1 MSQTTFSAT
10 PVAAS
15 SLGEPARL
23 FSGPF
28 LVLNI
33 SALFSAISFSS
44 MLPLTALLVTNQTG
58 GGDVAVGFA
67 IGVFAIT
74 AIAARPLIGRLG
86 DERGRRLLIVIG
98 GFTTAATFFG
108 HIWAD
113 TYVVILI
120 MRMLTG
126 AFQGMFFVGSAA
138 MISDLAP
145 EDRRGEA
152 ISWFSVFLYFGMGI
166 GPGLGTMIEGWGD
179 SSFIPGGF
187 DTAFALAGVLMAL
200 SAVIG
205 LFIPKDSPS
214 ELVQHAHAN
223 RNGGSN
229 GNPSGPENGA
239 ASDTSRLDMRV
250 SRAAHPLVFQLV
262 GEGGNAVQPS
272 TRLSEQPSA
281 GSQAPTDTEPPAV
294 TSNVGGV
301 FYKPALWP
309 GTILAM
315 GIIIIP
321 ALYGYLPKLAEE
333 HGLGWLGPVFFVY
346 SMLVLVL
353 RIIGR
358 KLPDTLGTKRT
369 ATLALIGA
377 AAGMVVMGT
386 FVSVLGLYVAV
397 VILALGGSLLYPALM
412 VAAVEGVPPNERARA
427 LSTFTMFFE
436 LSAGIGGPI
445 LGLSAWLLGATV
457 GAFYAAAAC
466 SLLGIVLLGIWQRGL
481 AANP

>member
-1 MSQTTFSAT
+1 MSQSTFLAT
-10 PVAAS
+10 PIAAPP
-15 SLGEPARL
+15 LGEPARL

-86 DERGRRLLIVIG
+86 DERGRRFLIVIG

-113 TYVVILI
+113 TYAAILI

-152 ISWFSVFLYFGMGI
+152 ISWFSVFLYFGMGL
-166 GPGLGTMIEGWGD
+166 GPGLGTMIEEWGE
-179 SSFIPGGF
+179 SSFVLGGY

-205 LFIPKDSPS
+205 LFLPKDSPS
-214 ELVQHAHAN
+214 ALVQPFAGAPSGQQNGATEADVSRQQTRLAHAA
-223 RNGGSN
+223 R
-229 GNPSGPENGA
+229 PA
-239 ASDTSRLDMRV
+239 
-250 SRAAHPLVFQLV
+250 VFQLV
-262 GEGGNAVQPS
+262 GKEGGAVQLPTTTHEPS
-272 TRLSEQPSA
+272 
-281 GSQAPTDTEPPAV
+281 PAS
-294 TSNVGGV
+294 TSNAGGV

-315 GIIIIP
+315 GIIIVP

-386 FVSVLGLYVAV
+386 FVSILGLYVAV

-481 AANP
+481 ASAR

>member
-10 PVAAS
+10 PIAALPPDGS
-15 SLGEPARL
+15 PRL
-23 FSGPF
+23 LTGPF
-28 LVLNI
+28 LILNI

-86 DERGRRLLIVIG
+86 DERGRRFLIVLG
-98 GFTTAATFFG
+98 GFTTALTFFA

-113 TYVVILI
+113 TYVMILA

-138 MISDLAP
+138 MVSDLAP
-145 EDRRGEA
+145 ENRRGEA
-152 ISWFSVFLYFGMGI
+152 VSWFSVFLYFGMGL
-166 GPGLGTMIEGWGD
+166 GPGLGTITQEWGET
-179 SSFIPGGF
+179 SFGLGGY
-187 DTAFALAGVLMAL
+187 DTAFALAGVLMML

-205 LFIPKDSPS
+205 GFLPKDSPS
-214 ELVQHAHAN
+214 AMGQHFGQGADGQLNGAAGAGASGLQTRLAQAARPLVFRLVGKEGSTVQLPAAPHAHAP
-223 RNGGSN
+223 
-229 GNPSGPENGA
+229 PS
-239 ASDTSRLDMRV
+239 T
-250 SRAAHPLVFQLV
+250 
-262 GEGGNAVQPS
+262 GNAG
-272 TRLSEQPSA
+272 R
-281 GSQAPTDTEPPAV
+281 
-294 TSNVGGV
+294 V
-301 FYKPALWP
+301 FYRPALWP

-333 HGLGWLGPVFFVY
+333 NSLGWLGPVFFVY

-358 KLPDTLGTKRT
+358 KLPDKLGTKRT

-377 AAGMVVMGT
+377 AAGMVVIGT
-386 FVSVLGLYVAV
+386 FVSVPGLYIGV

-427 LSTFTMFFE
+427 MSTFTMFFE

-445 LGLSAWLLGATV
+445 LGVTAAVVGATA

-466 SLLGIVLLGIWQRGL
+466 SLFGIVLLGIWQRKVVSE
-481 AANP
+481 NH

>member
-1 MSQTTFSAT
+1 MAQTTSSAT
-10 PVAAS
+10 PVAAPP
-15 SLGEPARL
+15 LGEPARL

-98 GFTTAATFFG
+98 GFTTAATFLG

-166 GPGLGTMIEGWGD
+166 GPGLGTIIEEWAE
-179 SSFIPGGF
+179 SSFFLGGY
-187 DTAFALAGVLMAL
+187 DTAFAVAGVLMAM

-205 LFIPKDSPS
+205 WFLPKDSPS
-214 ELVQHAHAN
+214 ELVQPFAK
-223 RNGGSN
+223 G
-229 GNPSGPENGA
+229 PSGQADGA
-239 ASDTSRLDMRV
+239 ASGQETGAASGTSPLQMRLV
-250 SRAAHPLVFQLV
+250 RAARPLVFQLV
-262 GEGGNAVQPS
+262 GKEGSAVQLAPAL
-272 TRLSEQPSA
+272 REQPSA
-281 GSQAPTDTEPPAV
+281 ASEPPAA
-294 TSNVGGV
+294 TSNAGGV

-386 FVSVLGLYVAV
+386 FVSVLGLYIAV

-481 AANP
+481 ASTR

>member
-1 MSQTTFSAT
+1 MSQSTFSAT
-10 PVAAS
+10 PIAAPP
-15 SLGEPARL
+15 LGEPTRL
-23 FSGPF
+23 LTGPF
-28 LVLNI
+28 LILNI

-86 DERGRRLLIVIG
+86 DERGRRFLIVLG
-98 GFTTAATFFG
+98 GITTAVTFFG

-113 TYVVILI
+113 TYALILV

-145 EDRRGEA
+145 EHRRGEA
-152 ISWFSVFLYFGMGI
+152 VSWFSIFLYFGMGI
-166 GPGLGTMIEGWGD
+166 GPGLGTITQEWGD
-179 SSFIPGGF
+179 SSFALGGY
-187 DTAFALAGVLMAL
+187 DTAFALAGALMML

-205 LFIPKDSPS
+205 GFLPKDSPS
-214 ELVQHAHAN
+214 AVGQHFAEDD
-223 RNGGSN
+223 NGQMN
-229 GNPSGPENGA
+229 GTAGVGA
-239 ASDTSRLDMRV
+239 SQLQVRLAQ
-250 SRAAHPLVFQLV
+250 AARPLVFQLV
-262 GEGGNAVQPS
+262 GKEGSAVQPPAAPHAHAPVS
-272 TRLSEQPSA
+272 TGNA
-281 GSQAPTDTEPPAV
+281 GRF
-294 TSNVGGV
+294 
-301 FYKPALWP
+301 FYRPALWP

-333 HGLGWLGPVFFVY
+333 HSLGWLGPVFFVY

-358 KLPDTLGTKRT
+358 KLPDKLGTKRT

-377 AAGMVVMGT
+377 AAGMVVIGT
-386 FVSVLGLYVAV
+386 FVTVPGLYIGV

-427 LSTFTMFFE
+427 MSTFTMFFE

-445 LGLSAWLLGATV
+445 LGVTAAVVGATA

-466 SLLGIVLLGIWQRGL
+466 SLFGIVLLGIWQRKVVSE
-481 AANP
+481 NH

>member
-1 MSQTTFSAT
+1 MSQSTFTAA
-10 PVAAS
+10 PAAAS
-15 SLGEPARL
+15 PLGEPSRL
-23 FSGPF
+23 FSTPF
-28 LVLNI
+28 LILNI
-33 SALFSAISFSS
+33 SALFSAVSFTS

-86 DERGRRLLIVIG
+86 DERGRRFLIVMG

-113 TYVVILI
+113 TYVAILI

-138 MISDLAP
+138 MVSDLAP
-145 EDRRGEA
+145 EHRRGEA
-152 ISWFSVFLYFGMGI
+152 VSWFSVFLYFGMGL
-166 GPGLGTMIEGWGD
+166 GPGLGTITQEWGD
-179 SSFIPGGF
+179 SAVAIGGF
-187 DTAFALAGVLMAL
+187 DAAFVVAGLLMAL
-200 SAVIG
+200 SAVIALLLPKEPLGTFGPHGAGGPNGQGNETAAHGASG
-205 LFIPKDSPS
+205 LQTR
-214 ELVQHAHAN
+214 LAHAA
-223 RNGGSN
+223 R
-229 GNPSGPENGA
+229 
-239 ASDTSRLDMRV
+239 
-250 SRAAHPLVFQLV
+250 PLVFQLL
-262 GEGGNAVQPS
+262 GKEGRAVELPASTSERMQPTTPNAG
-272 TRLSEQPSA
+272 R
-281 GSQAPTDTEPPAV
+281 
-294 TSNVGGV
+294 V

-369 ATLALIGA
+369 AALALIGA

-386 FVSVLGLYVAV
+386 FVSVLGLFVAV

-436 LSAGIGGPI
+436 LSAGVGGPI
-445 LGLSAWLLGATV
+445 LGVTAWLVGATV

-466 SLLGIVLLGIWQRGL
+466 SLIGIVLLSIWQRDSASSGR
-481 AANP
+481 

>member
-1 MSQTTFSAT
+1 MSQSTFLAT
-10 PVAAS
+10 PIAAPP
-15 SLGEPARL
+15 LGEPARL

-86 DERGRRLLIVIG
+86 DERGRRFLIVIG

-113 TYVVILI
+113 TYAAILI

-152 ISWFSVFLYFGMGI
+152 ISWFSVFLYFGMGL
-166 GPGLGTMIEGWGD
+166 GPGLGTMIEEWGE
-179 SSFIPGGF
+179 SSFVLGGY

-205 LFIPKDSPS
+205 LFLPKDSPS
-214 ELVQHAHAN
+214 ALVQPFAGAPSGQQNGATEADVSRQQTRLAHAA
-223 RNGGSN
+223 R
-229 GNPSGPENGA
+229 PA
-239 ASDTSRLDMRV
+239 
-250 SRAAHPLVFQLV
+250 VFQLV
-262 GEGGNAVQPS
+262 GKEGGAVQ
-272 TRLSEQPSA
+272 L
-281 GSQAPTDTEPPAV
+281 PTTTHEPPPAS
-294 TSNVGGV
+294 TSNAGGV

-315 GIIIIP
+315 GIIIVP

-377 AAGMVVMGT
+377 TAGMVVMGT
-386 FVSVLGLYVAV
+386 FVSILGLYVAV

-481 AANP
+481 ASAR

>member
-1 MSQTTFSAT
+1 MSQSTFLAT
-10 PVAAS
+10 PIAAPP
-15 SLGEPARL
+15 LGEPARL

-86 DERGRRLLIVIG
+86 DERGRRFLIVIG

-113 TYVVILI
+113 TYAAILI

-152 ISWFSVFLYFGMGI
+152 ISWFSVFLYFGMGL
-166 GPGLGTMIEGWGD
+166 GPGLGTMIEEWGE
-179 SSFIPGGF
+179 SSFVLGGY

-205 LFIPKDSPS
+205 LFLPKDSPS
-214 ELVQHAHAN
+214 ALVQPFAGAPSGQQNGATEADVSRQQTRLAHAA
-223 RNGGSN
+223 R
-229 GNPSGPENGA
+229 PA
-239 ASDTSRLDMRV
+239 
-250 SRAAHPLVFQLV
+250 VFQLV
-262 GEGGNAVQPS
+262 GKEGGAVQLPTTTHEPS
-272 TRLSEQPSA
+272 
-281 GSQAPTDTEPPAV
+281 PAS
-294 TSNVGGV
+294 TSNAGGV

-315 GIIIIP
+315 GIIIVP

-386 FVSVLGLYVAV
+386 FVSILGLYVAV

-481 AANP
+481 ASTR

>member
-1 MSQTTFSAT
+1 MLNRPVGTAT
-10 PVAAS
+10 DDDGS
-15 SLGEPARL
+15 RL

-33 SALFSAISFSS
+33 SALFSAVSFSS

-67 IGVFAIT
+67 IGVFAVT

-86 DERGRRLLIVIG
+86 DEQGRRFLIVVG

-113 TYVVILI
+113 TYTAILI

-145 EDRRGEA
+145 EHRRGEA
-152 ISWFSVFLYFGMGI
+152 ISWFSVFLYFGMGL
-166 GPGLGTMIEGWGD
+166 GPGLGTITQEWAD
-179 SSFIPGGF
+179 SSLTLGGY

-205 LFIPKDSPS
+205 WFLPKDSPS
-214 ELVQHAHAN
+214 VLNRPAPNDANGHMNGAVQQAAPGQHAA
-223 RNGGSN
+223 
-229 GNPSGPENGA
+229 SGLSMRLIEA
-239 ASDTSRLDMRV
+239 AR
-250 SRAAHPLVFQLV
+250 PQVFCLV
-262 GEGGNAVQPS
+262 GREPS
-272 TRLSEQPSA
+272 TA
-281 GSQAPTDTEPPAV
+281 APPTALRDEPDETV
-294 TSNVGGV
+294 SGVGRV

-369 ATLALIGA
+369 ATLALVGA
-377 AAGMVVMGT
+377 AAGMVMMGT
-386 FVSVLGLYVAV
+386 FVSVAGLYLAV
-397 VILALGGSLLYPALM
+397 VVLALGGSLLYPALM

-436 LSAGIGGPI
+436 LSAGVGGPI
-445 LGLSAWLLGATV
+445 LGVTAWLVGATV

-466 SLLGIVLLGIWQRGL
+466 SLLGIVLLGIWQRGVE
-481 AANP
+481 AS

>member
-1 MSQTTFSAT
+1 MAQTTFSAM
-10 PVAAS
+10 PVAAPP
-15 SLGEPARL
+15 LGEPARL

-28 LVLNI
+28 LILNI

-44 MLPLTALLVTNQTG
+44 MLPLTALLVTKQTG

-152 ISWFSVFLYFGMGI
+152 ISWFSVFLYFGMGL
-166 GPGLGTMIEGWGD
+166 GPGLGTMIEEWGD
-179 SSFIPGGF
+179 SSFAFGGF
-187 DTAFALAGVLMAL
+187 DAAFALAGVLMAL

-205 LFIPKDSPS
+205 WFLPRDSPS
-214 ELVQHAHAN
+214 ELVQPFAGGQAN
-223 RNGGSN
+223 RSA
-229 GNPSGPENGA
+229 SGQEYGA
-239 ASDTSRLDMRV
+239 ASNTSRLEMRS

-262 GEGGNAVQPS
+262 GEGGNAVQPF
-272 TRLSEQPSA
+272 TRLSEQLSA
-281 GSQAPTDTEPPAV
+281 GTQAPTGTEPPPGS
-294 TSNVGGV
+294 SNAGGV

-386 FVSVLGLYVAV
+386 FVSVLGLYIAV

-481 AANP
+481 AATP

>member
-1 MSQTTFSAT
+1 MSQSTFLAT
-10 PVAAS
+10 PIAAPP
-15 SLGEPARL
+15 LGEPARL

-86 DERGRRLLIVIG
+86 DERGRRFLIVIG

-113 TYVVILI
+113 TYAAILI

-152 ISWFSVFLYFGMGI
+152 ISWFSVFLYFGMGL
-166 GPGLGTMIEGWGD
+166 GPGLGTMIEEWGE
-179 SSFIPGGF
+179 SSFVLGGY

-205 LFIPKDSPS
+205 LFLPKDSPS
-214 ELVQHAHAN
+214 ALVQPFAGAPSGQQNGATEADVSRQQTRLAHAA
-223 RNGGSN
+223 R
-229 GNPSGPENGA
+229 PA
-239 ASDTSRLDMRV
+239 
-250 SRAAHPLVFQLV
+250 VFQLV
-262 GEGGNAVQPS
+262 GKEGGAVQ
-272 TRLSEQPSA
+272 L
-281 GSQAPTDTEPPAV
+281 PTTTHEPPPAS
-294 TSNVGGV
+294 TSNAGGV

-315 GIIIIP
+315 GIIIVP

-386 FVSVLGLYVAV
+386 FVSILGLYVAV

-481 AANP
+481 ASTR

>member
-15 SLGEPARL
+15 PLGEPASL

-86 DERGRRLLIVIG
+86 DERGRRLLIVVG
-98 GFTTAATFFG
+98 GFTTAITFFG

-166 GPGLGTMIEGWGD
+166 GPGLGTIIEEWAE
-179 SSFIPGGF
+179 SSFFLGGY
-187 DTAFALAGVLMAL
+187 DTAFAVAGVLMAM

-205 LFIPKDSPS
+205 WFLPKDSPS
-214 ELVQHAHAN
+214 ELVQPFARPTSGQRTEAACGQQSEAASGQQNWATSSQQHEAGSGQQNWAASSQPHEAGSGQQNWAASSQPHEATEPGRSQPQMRLAHAA
-223 RNGGSN
+223 R
-229 GNPSGPENGA
+229 
-239 ASDTSRLDMRV
+239 
-250 SRAAHPLVFQLV
+250 PLVFQLV
-262 GEGGNAVQPS
+262 GKEDATYP
-272 TRLSEQPSA
+272 
-281 GSQAPTDTEPPAV
+281 
-294 TSNVGGV
+294 
-301 FYKPALWP
+301 
-309 GTILAM
+309 LATT
-315 GIIIIP
+315 
-321 ALYGYLPKLAEE
+321 
-333 HGLGWLGPVFFVY
+333 
-346 SMLVLVL
+346 L
-353 RIIGR
+353 R
-358 KLPDTLGTKRT
+358 
-369 ATLALIGA
+369 
-377 AAGMVVMGT
+377 
-386 FVSVLGLYVAV
+386 
-397 VILALGGSLLYPALM
+397 
-412 VAAVEGVPPNERARA
+412 
-427 LSTFTMFFE
+427 
-436 LSAGIGGPI
+436 
-445 LGLSAWLLGATV
+445 
-457 GAFYAAAAC
+457 
-466 SLLGIVLLGIWQRGL
+466 
-481 AANP
+481 

>member
-1 MSQTTFSAT
+1 MSQTTLPAT
-10 PVAAS
+10 PVAAPP
-15 SLGEPARL
+15 LGEPARL

-113 TYVVILI
+113 TYAVILI

-152 ISWFSVFLYFGMGI
+152 ISWFSVFLYFGMGL
-166 GPGLGTMIEGWGD
+166 GPGLGTMIEEWGD
-179 SSFIPGGF
+179 SSFAFGGF

-205 LFIPKDSPS
+205 LFLPKDSPS
-214 ELVQHAHAN
+214 VLVQHADAGRNDGAN
-223 RNGGSN
+223 GTT
-229 GNPSGPENGA
+229 SGQEYGA
-239 ASDTSRLDMRV
+239 ASDTSRLEMRL

-262 GEGGNAVQPS
+262 GEGGDAVQPS
-272 TRLSEQPSA
+272 TRRSEQPSA
-281 GSQAPTDTEPPAV
+281 GTQAPTGTESA
-294 TSNVGGV
+294 TGSSNAGGV
-301 FYKPALWP
+301 F
-309 GTILAM
+309 
-315 GIIIIP
+315 
-321 ALYGYLPKLAEE
+321 
-333 HGLGWLGPVFFVY
+333 
-346 SMLVLVL
+346 
-353 RIIGR
+353 
-358 KLPDTLGTKRT
+358 
-369 ATLALIGA
+369 
-377 AAGMVVMGT
+377 
-386 FVSVLGLYVAV
+386 
-397 VILALGGSLLYPALM
+397 
-412 VAAVEGVPPNERARA
+412 
-427 LSTFTMFFE
+427 
-436 LSAGIGGPI
+436 
-445 LGLSAWLLGATV
+445 
-457 GAFYAAAAC
+457 
-466 SLLGIVLLGIWQRGL
+466 
-481 AANP
+481 

>member
-1 MSQTTFSAT
+1 MSQSTFSAT
-10 PVAAS
+10 PIAAPP
-15 SLGEPARL
+15 LGEPSRL

-28 LVLNI
+28 LILNI

-86 DERGRRLLIVIG
+86 DERGRRFLIVVG
-98 GFTTAATFFG
+98 GFTTAATFFA

-113 TYVVILI
+113 TYAVILI
-120 MRMLTG
+120 VRLLTG

-145 EDRRGEA
+145 ENRRGEA
-152 ISWFSVFLYFGMGI
+152 ISWFSVFLYFGMGL
-166 GPGLGTMIEGWGD
+166 GPGLGTMIEEWGD
-179 SSFIPGGF
+179 SSFAFGGF
-187 DTAFALAGVLMAL
+187 DAAFALAGILMAL

-205 LFIPKDSPS
+205 WFLPKDSPS
-214 ELVQHAHAN
+214 ALVHHVAERA
-223 RNGGSN
+223 GGQ
-229 GNPSGPENGA
+229 GQVNGA
-239 ASDTSRLDMRV
+239 SEDGASRLQMRLA
-250 SRAAHPLVFQLV
+250 SAARPLVFQLV
-262 GEGGNAVQPS
+262 GKEGAAV
-272 TRLSEQPSA
+272 RL
-281 GSQAPTDTEPPAV
+281 PPATPEHPPAT

-333 HGLGWLGPVFFVY
+333 HNLGWLGPVFFVY

-358 KLPDTLGTKRT
+358 KLPDKLGTKRT

-377 AAGMVVMGT
+377 AAGMVLMGT
-386 FVSVLGLYVAV
+386 FVSIPGLYVAV
-397 VILALGGSLLYPALM
+397 VVLALGGSLLYPALM

-436 LSAGIGGPI
+436 LSAGVGGPI
-445 LGLSAWLLGATV
+445 LGVTAWLVGATV

-466 SLLGIVLLGIWQRGL
+466 SLLGIVLLGVWQRRIVSE
-481 AANP
+481 NH